1 LRTKFSKDRSEAP
14 FNELWASHCHN
25 RVCSKRHIVHNKMVL
40 IIIAVDEIDRMMM
53 FKVWTT
59 SFALLF
65 CATEHNSSVAIA
77 ESSGWMQT
85 IIPPKQLAVL
95 QQQASL
101 IGKEHDVP
109 CCAAVKQFFGHNSA
123 SIRTKLLQSRDAEK
137 SWLLMCMWKCVND
150 EDSPSFLAIKKSNLS
165 SNTQKTKR
173 MALWKAVY
181 FIQDTRQPDQA
192 SLIAEGTDW
201 FTLCGQVTVVK

>member
-1 LRTKFSKDRSEAP
+1 
-14 FNELWASHCHN
+14 
-25 RVCSKRHIVHNKMVL
+25 
-40 IIIAVDEIDRMMM
+40 M
-53 FKVWTT
+53 FKVWTIVAT
-59 SFALLF
+59 TLVVLLF
-65 CATEHNSSVAIA
+65 CATEHKSNAT
-77 ESSGWMQT
+77 ESSCWTQT

-123 SIRTKLLQSRDAEK
+123 SIRTKLLQTRDAEK
-137 SWLLMCMWKCVND
+137 SWLLMCMWNRANNK
-150 EDSPSFLAIKKSNLS
+150 DSPSFLAIKKSNRGS
-165 SNTQKTKR
+165 SARKTKR
-173 MALWKAVY
+173 MTSWKAVY

-201 FTLCGQVTVVK
+201 FAVCGQVTAVK